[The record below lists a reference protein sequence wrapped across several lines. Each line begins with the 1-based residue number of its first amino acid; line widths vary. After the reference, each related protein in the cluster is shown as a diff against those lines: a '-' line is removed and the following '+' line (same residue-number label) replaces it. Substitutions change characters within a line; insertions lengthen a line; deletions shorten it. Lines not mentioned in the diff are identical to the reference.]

1 MIYCTETIDL
11 SERMEYGISRAS
23 RLIVAG
29 ETVVFPTETVY
40 GLGADA
46 CSSTAVDRIFRA
58 KGRPADNPLIVHVD
72 SIDMARGVA
81 AVLPEAAQRLMDA
94 FWPGP
99 LTLVLP
105 KSGHIPS
112 KVSAGLP
119 TIAVRMPRHE
129 AALALIGKA
138 GRPIAAPSA
147 NLSGSPSPTTA
158 AHAEQDLRGR
168 VPLILDG
175 GPCEVG
181 LESTV
186 LDVSGDRPCLLRPGG
201 VTWEMLEAC
210 IGKIEISSGV
220 LCPFDGQAKSPGMK
234 YKHYAPKAKVVLVD
248 GDSVEEIVREICVRY
263 DAEPGKNRAILAT
276 RETAAAYGNRIV
288 ETLGSRKQPKTI
300 ARDFFSV
307 LRRMDE
313 QGVEIIWMETV
324 ELAGLGLAI
333 MNRALRSA
341 GFHVVNGREWD
352 RC

>member
-11 SERMEYGISRAS
+11 SEKMQYGIERAA
-23 RLIVAG
+23 RLILAG

-46 CSSTAVDRIFRA
+46 LSSAAVAKIFAA
-58 KGRPADNPLIVHVD
+58 KGRPMDNPLILHVD
-72 SIDMARGVA
+72 AIEMARDVA
-81 AVLPEAAQRLMDA
+81 AFLPERARLLMEA

-105 KSGHIPS
+105 KGEHVLAE
-112 KVSAGLP
+112 VSAGLP
-119 TIAVRMPRHE
+119 TVAVRMPRHE
-129 AALALIGKA
+129 AALALIRAAK
-138 GRPIAAPSA
+138 RPIAAPSA

-158 AHAEQDLRGR
+158 AHAQADLRGR

-186 LDVSGDRPCLLRPGG
+186 LDVSGAKPCLLRPGG
-201 VTWEMLEAC
+201 VTLEMLEDC
-210 IGKIEISSGV
+210 IGEIEISPGV
-220 LCPFDGQAKSPGMK
+220 LRPFEGQAKSPGMK
-234 YKHYAPKAKVVLVD
+234 YKHYAPKATVVLVD
-248 GDSVEEIVREICVRY
+248 AEGAEEMARRVCALY
-263 DAEPGKNRAILAT
+263 DAEEGIKRAILAT
-276 RETAAAYGNRIV
+276 EETAAYYGERNFEV
-288 ETLGSRKQPKTI
+288 LGSRAKPGTI
-300 ARDFFSV
+300 ARDFFGA

-324 ELAGLGLAI
+324 ATEGMGLAI

-341 GFHVVNGREWD
+341 GFHVVDGRN
-352 RC
+352 RRV